1 MAKHSSKHSSK
12 HSRRNSS
19 RRNSSRR
26 VSGTRK
32 LRGGVMLETLE
43 AARTALL
50 PFLLYKAQ
58 RQYMPKKSA
67 TRRSRR

>member
-1 MAKHSSKHSSK
+1 MAKHSSKHS
-12 HSRRNSS
+12 RRSSS
-19 RRNSSRR
+19 RRGRSTRGR
-26 VSGTRK
+26 GTRK
-32 LRGGVMLETLE
+32 LRGGMMLETLE

-58 RQYMPKKSA
+58 RQYLPKKSA

>member
-1 MAKHSSKHSSK
+1 MAKRSSKHSA
-12 HSRRNSS
+12 SRRSS
-19 RRNSSRR
+19 RRSTRKS
-26 VSGTRK
+26 RK
-32 LRGGVMLETLE
+32 LRGGMMLETLE

>member
-1 MAKHSSKHSSK
+1 MSKRSSKHSA
-12 HSRRNSS
+12 SRRSS
-19 RRNSSRR
+19 RRSTRKS
-26 VSGTRK
+26 RK
-32 LRGGVMLETLE
+32 LRGGMMLETLE